1 MKTLWIT
8 LGILAGIV
16 VIIGIGFTVYALS
29 LARDLFSDF
38 HGAFMKFVDRYY

>member
-1 MKTLWIT
+1 MKVFWIT

-16 VIIGIGFTVYALS
+16 AIISIGFLVYVLS

-38 HGAFMKFVDRYY
+38 CGAFMKFVDRYY

>member
-1 MKTLWIT
+1 MKAFWII

-16 VIIGIGFTVYALS
+16 VIIGIGFAVYVLS
-29 LARDLFSDF
+29 LARDLLSDF

>member
-1 MKTLWIT
+1 MRVLWIT

-16 VIIGIGFTVYALS
+16 VFISAGIVVYVLS

-38 HGAFMKFVDRYY
+38 YGAFMKFVDRNY